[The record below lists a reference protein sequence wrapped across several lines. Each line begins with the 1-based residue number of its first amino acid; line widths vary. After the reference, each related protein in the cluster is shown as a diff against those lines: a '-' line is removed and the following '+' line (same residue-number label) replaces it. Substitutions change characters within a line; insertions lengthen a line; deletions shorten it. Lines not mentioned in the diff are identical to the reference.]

1 MSKNAAEGGL
11 IPGADKPARTGGPG
25 NRVSL
30 TGVALGFA
38 SMGMRFMTLKPNR
51 IASGAGYFLWQVLTP
66 AELGVLAALWAAAL
80 GLLVGGGRLSSPA
93 RHPGMPALLN
103 GALGNLV
110 IAAVFVLAG
119 GAAHR
124 LMAGQEPFARVSLAA
139 GAWVMV
145 LGAYVLVLS
154 AVQRIEGRAVQAA
167 LAAAGF
173 ATVMV
178 LVGSGYLGE
187 LSILKEYVVRR
198 DRFAAEL
205 RRHMSLSLTAVSM
218 AVLIGAPL
226 GILAHRKRPAEKPV
240 FFTVN
245 TVQTIPSLAL
255 FGLLIAPLA
264 LLSQRFPVL
273 RQVGIRGIGSTP
285 AIIALTLYA
294 LLPITRNTY
303 TSLKVLD
310 PSVIESAR
318 GVGMSRLQVLFMVEL
333 PLALPIIM
341 SGIRISLVQAVGN
354 TTVAALI
361 GAGGFG
367 VFVFQGLGQAVPDLI
382 LLGAVPVIL
391 IAVVVDKVMQLVVE
405 VVTPRGV
412 KEEQ

>member
-1 MSKNAAEGGL
+1 
-11 IPGADKPARTGGPG
+11 
-25 NRVSL
+25 
-30 TGVALGFA
+30 
-38 SMGMRFMTLKPNR
+38 MRFMSLKPNR
-51 IASGAGYFLWQVLTP
+51 IASGTGFFSWQVLAP
-66 AELGVLAALWAAAL
+66 VELGVLAALWAAAL
-80 GLLVGGGRLSSPA
+80 GLLLADRRSGVPFV
-93 RHPGMPALLN
+93 LN
-103 GALGNLV
+103 GVLGNLV
-110 IAAVFVLAG
+110 IVAVFLLAG
-119 GAAHR
+119 RAAGR
-124 LMAGQEPFARVSLAA
+124 LMAGQEPFARVSLSA
-139 GAWVMV
+139 GAWVMI

-154 AVQRIEGRAVQAA
+154 SVQRTGRRGVQAL

-173 ATVMV
+173 GAALA
-178 LVGSGYLGE
+178 LVASGYLEE
-187 LSILKEYVVRR
+187 LSILKEYAVRR

-205 RRHMSLSLTAVSM
+205 RRHMALSLTAVSL
-218 AVLIGAPL
+218 AVLIGVPL
-226 GILAHRKRPAEKPV
+226 GILAYRKRPAEKPV

-255 FGLLIAPLA
+255 FGLMIAPLA
-264 LLSQRFPVL
+264 LLSQRFPAL

-285 AIIALTLYA
+285 AVIALTLYA

-310 PSVIESAR
+310 PSVVESAR

-367 VFVFQGLGQAVPDLI
+367 VFVFQGLGQAAPDLI

-391 IAVVVDKVMQLVVE
+391 IAVAVDKGMQLAVE
-405 VVTPRGV
+405 AATPRGV
-412 KEEQ
+412 REEG